1 MTLNVAAQLARALA
15 REQELT
21 AILSLP
27 ETQQDQA
34 ALKKFGQ
41 EQRVLTDLITLLKEF
56 ESTTHQ
62 AAEAHSLLDNEDESM
77 RAMAQEEFDT
87 HQKRLTVLEAK
98 LEEELNPSD
107 PRDVRD
113 AVIEVRAGTGG
124 EEAELFASDL
134 LRMYTRYAERL
145 GWQVEI
151 GSISQSDLGGVREA
165 IIIVRGHHT
174 FGRLKFES
182 GVHRVQRVPETEKQ
196 GRIHTSA
203 ASVVVLPEADD
214 VDLVINPSD
223 IRTDVFRSSGP
234 GGQSVNTTDS
244 AVRLTHIP
252 SGLVVSVQDEKSQ
265 LKNKDKAMKIL
276 RSRLLDLEEQK
287 RSDETGAVRKAM
299 IGTGDRSEKI
309 RTYNYPQDRVTDHRI
324 KQSWSNLKGIL
335 EGDLDDIVSALHTA
349 DREKSHAAAANS

>member
-1 MTLNVAAQLARALA
+1 MTLDVAAQLARAHA

-27 ETQQDQA
+27 ATQQDPAQ
-34 ALKKFGQ
+34 LKQLGQ
-41 EQRVLTDLITLLKEF
+41 EQRALTDLITLLE
-56 ESTTHQ
+56 EYQAVAHQ
-62 AAEAHSLLDNEDESM
+62 AAEAESLIGSDDTSLRDL
-77 RAMAQEEFDT
+77 AQNEFDLYT
-87 HQKRLTVLEAK
+87 KKLAVIAEQ

-107 PRDVRD
+107 PRDVRA
-113 AVIEVRAGTGG
+113 AVVEVRAGTGG
-124 EEAELFASDL
+124 EEAELFAGDL
-134 LRMYTRYAERL
+134 LRMYMRYAERQ
-145 GWQVEI
+145 GWQVEVATNTV
-151 GSISQSDLGGVREA
+151 SDLGGVREA

-174 FGRLKFES
+174 FGVLKYES

-203 ASVVVLPEADD
+203 ASVVVMPEADD
-214 VDLVINPSD
+214 VDLVISPND
-223 IRTDVFRSSGP
+223 IRVDVFRSSGP

-265 LKNKDKAMKIL
+265 LKNKDKALKIL

-287 RSDETGAVRKAM
+287 RATEKGEARKAM

-309 RTYNYPQDRVTDHRI
+309 RTYNFPQDRVTDHRI
-324 KQSWSNLKGIL
+324 KQSWSNLRGIL
-335 EGDLDDIVSALHTA
+335 DGDLDAIITALHTA
-349 DREKSHAAAANS
+349 ERETAHHAADS

>member
-1 MTLNVAAQLARALA
+1 MTLDVAAQLARALA

-21 AILSLP
+21 ATLSLP
-27 ETQQDQA
+27 ATQQDPAQ
-34 ALKKFGQ
+34 LKSLGQ
-41 EQRVLTDLITLLKEF
+41 EQRALTDLIARLNEYQALD
-56 ESTTHQ
+56 HQ
-62 AAEAHSLLDNEDESM
+62 RTEAESLLGSDDTAL
-77 RAMAQEEFDT
+77 RDMAQNEFDT
-87 HQKRLTVLEAK
+87 HTKKLTALEER

-124 EEAELFASDL
+124 EEAELFAGDL
-134 LRMYTRYAERL
+134 LRMYTRFAERRS
-145 GWQVEI
+145 WQVEMATNNP
-151 GSISQSDLGGVREA
+151 SELGGIREA
-165 IIIVRGHHT
+165 VIIVRGHHT
-174 FGRLKFES
+174 FGTLKFES

-214 VDLVINPSD
+214 VDLVISPNE
-223 IRTDVFRSSGP
+223 IRVDVFRSSGP

-252 SGLVVSVQDEKSQ
+252 SGLAVSVQDEKSQ

-287 RSDETGAVRKAM
+287 RADETGAARKAM

-309 RTYNYPQDRVTDHRI
+309 RTYNFPQDRVTDHRI
-324 KQSWSNLKGIL
+324 KQSWSNLRGIL
-335 EGDLDDIVSALHTA
+335 DGDIDAIITALKTA
-349 DREKSHAAAANS
+349 ERETVA

>member
-1 MTLNVAAQLARALA
+1 MIHDVAAQLARAQA
-15 REQELT
+15 RELELT
-21 AILSLP
+21 ATLSLP
-27 ETQQDQA
+27 ETQQDPA
-34 ALKKFGQ
+34 ALKKLGQ
-41 EQRVLTDLITLLKEF
+41 EQRINADLIALLTEYQA
-56 ESTTHQ
+56 TQHQ
-62 AAEAHSLLDNEDESM
+62 IDEAQSLLNSDDESL
-77 RAMAQEEFDT
+77 RAMAQEEFDAHT
-87 HQKRLTVLEAK
+87 ARLAQLDAK

-113 AVIEVRAGTGG
+113 AVIEVRSGTGG
-124 EEAELFASDL
+124 EEAELFAGDL
-134 LRMYTRYAERL
+134 LRMYTRYAERM
-145 GWQVEI
+145 GWHAELSSVN
-151 GSISQSDLGGVREA
+151 QSDLGGIREA
-165 IIIVRGHHT
+165 IITIRGHHT
-174 FGRLKFES
+174 FGRFKYES

-214 VDLVINPSD
+214 VDISISPND
-223 IRTDVFRSSGP
+223 IRVDVFRSSGP

-265 LKNKDKAMKIL
+265 LKNKDKAMRIL

-287 RSDETGAVRKAM
+287 RASETGAARKAM

-309 RTYNYPQDRVTDHRI
+309 RTYNFPQDRVTDHRI

-335 EGDLDDIVSALHTA
+335 DGDLDPIITALRTA
-349 DREKSHAAAANS
+349 DREQSHADTANS